1 MSSVNDF
8 VQNFTVGSRANL
20 YQVEIE
26 GFEEKLKFVCKAAQI
41 PGKTI
46 GPIEVKYLNN
56 TVKVAGDPVF
66 DDWTIT
72 ILNDEDFAMRKALDE
87 WQEGIKSNKEA
98 VGDGALTDY
107 FRTAT
112 VRQLNRDGSE
122 NADSVYKFFNMWPT
136 TVDPMDL
143 AFESADTIVEFG
155 VTFAYS
161 HWEKEA

>member
-1 MSSVNDF
+1 MSTVNDF
-8 VQNFTVGSRANL
+8 VQNFTVGARANL
-20 YQVEIE
+20 YEVVID

-56 TVKVAGDPVF
+56 TIKVAGDPVF

-72 ILNDEDFAMRKALDE
+72 ILNDEDYAMRKTLDE
-87 WQEGIKSNKEA
+87 WQEGIKNNDA
-98 VGDGALTDY
+98 AIGQGTLNDY

-112 VRQLNRDGSE
+112 VKQLNRDGSPNE
-122 NADSVYKFFNMWPT
+122 NSSYKFHNIWPT
-136 TVDPMDL
+136 TVDPIDL

-155 VTFAYS
+155 VTFAFS
-161 HWEKEA
+161 HWTKE